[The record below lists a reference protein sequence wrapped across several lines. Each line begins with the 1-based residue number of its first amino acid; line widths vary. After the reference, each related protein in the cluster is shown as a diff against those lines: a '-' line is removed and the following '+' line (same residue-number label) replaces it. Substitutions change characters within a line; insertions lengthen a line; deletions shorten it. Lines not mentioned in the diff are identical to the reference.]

1 MPKMT
6 VSLVK
11 GEGALKHNNRNYT
24 DENRPEHIDA
34 DRANLNYTI
43 KNQSIEEAYKDLFA
57 DAIKD
62 YDDHQNRQDRKI
74 GTAKNYLEKVER
86 SKQQE
91 PFYEIIMQFGDM
103 FSNGIMLDEN
113 GQINIEAAEARDML
127 LEAFNRFEKQYPNL
141 YFFNVTLHMDEATP
155 HIHADYIPFADGY
168 KKGLN
173 RRVAMNKS
181 LEQMGYKADEKHRTP
196 LEKWQENAR
205 EIMANVARERGYEI
219 IHTEGKTLHKSV
231 EAYKRDVTKLQKE
244 IERDS
249 APIPRQKVPFQPDK
263 VIVKEED
270 LSRLEARANIGD
282 EIRNKLSSISIMWR
296 ELERECRSFLEKAKG
311 LARVRERAE
320 AVLAS
325 DPVQSLKRQVADL
338 TVSLQKEK
346 QKVADLIADRKANYT
361 PNSSVEAKIKRAK
374 EEANKGMVNQAIY
387 DVIKE
392 KEKEEA
398 CKEADIRGYK
408 EAWHEAEGFM
418 CKIGLNRNKA
428 VRDAFYEQFGWDLP
442 EAPEAPTHY
451 R

>member
-1 MPKMT
+1 MPKIT
-6 VSLVK
+6 VSVVK
-11 GEGALKHNNRNYT
+11 GEGALKHNNRDYT
-24 DENRPEHIDA
+24 DENRPEHIDK

-43 KNQSIEEAYKDLFA
+43 KKESLEDAYEHLFGDVIREYDEGQSRA
-57 DAIKD
+57 DRR
-62 YDDHQNRQDRKI
+62 Y

-91 PFYEIIMQFGDM
+91 PFYEMILQFGDM

-181 LEQMGYKADEKHRTP
+181 LEQMGYKSDEKHRTP
-196 LEKWQENAR
+196 LEKWQENTR
-205 EIMANVARERGYEI
+205 EVMANVARERGYEI
-219 IHTEGKTLHKSV
+219 IQTEGKTLHKSV
-231 EAYKRDVTKLQKE
+231 EAYKRDITKMQKE
-244 IERDS
+244 LERDS

-282 EIRNKLSSISIMWR
+282 EIRNKLSSISFMWR

-338 TVSLQKEK
+338 TVSLHKQE

-361 PNSSVEAKIKRAK
+361 PNSLVEAKIKRAK

-418 CKIGLNRNKA
+418 CKLGLNRNKA